1 MYFRGIVAKFAE
13 TRNQDNNKTMKIN
26 LNNESVTLPHEDC
39 TVIELLNTK
48 GISHNGTAVSIND
61 RIVRHALW
69 ESTKL
74 SEGDRVVIIS
84 AAFGG

>member
-1 MYFRGIVAKFAE
+1 
-13 TRNQDNNKTMKIN
+13 MKIT
-26 LNNESVTLPHEDC
+26 LNNESIQLSNDDF
-39 TVIELLNTK
+39 TVMELLNTK
-48 GISHNGTAVSIND
+48 GISHNGTAVSVND
-61 RIVRHALW
+61 RIVRHAMW